1 MLKPKIML
9 KEQLSIIIYVKIKK
23 ESLDLLKYW
32 LNIILNETR

>member
-23 ESLDLLKYW
+23 ESLDLLKY
-32 LNIILNETR
+32 